1 MMTATLHKQPAIGI
15 VRSRSQIATSLAI
28 SGNLGLLEV
37 DYSVL
42 IAMAASAKTLTVEKP
57 NPTGDWTIVL
67 PRRGKKQRRNLKSQ
81 ILEQEQPWVPID
93 HEVDSDREL
102 KLMQKMRVCMKKVET
117 SLFFSTFMDQTR
129 SPQILDRLS
138 RLLGSEPKMNMVIY
152 GIGSIESYDPPRF
165 QLSLAI
171 LMKKMFSW
179 IGDLEVFD
187 PILSCTETR
196 VLESLGCSV
205 LSVNEQ
211 GRRQA
216 LKPTLFFMPHCEA
229 ELYDNLL
236 QANWR
241 SDMLNRIILFGNSFD
256 TYEQYGSVFKNSNAV
271 NLRKHILAVRRFTK
285 EFGIKTVSDD
295 YFRAFHDLSWHFF
308 SIDPEMELNIV

>member
-1 MMTATLHKQPAIGI
+1 MIIDCMDK
-15 VRSRSQIATSLAI
+15 
-28 SGNLGLLEV
+28 LEV

-102 KLMQKMRVCMKKVET
+102 KLMQKMQVCMKKVET
-117 SLFFSTFMDQTR
+117 SLFFYTFMDQTR
-129 SPQILDRLS
+129 SPQILDCLS

-187 PILSCTETR
+187 PILSGTETR

-241 SDMLNRIILFGNSFD
+241 SDMLNRIILFGNSFE
-256 TYEQYGSVFKNSNAV
+256 TYEQYGSVFKNSNVV

>member
-1 MMTATLHKQPAIGI
+1 
-15 VRSRSQIATSLAI
+15 
-28 SGNLGLLEV
+28 
-37 DYSVL
+37 
-42 IAMAASAKTLTVEKP
+42 
-57 NPTGDWTIVL
+57 
-67 PRRGKKQRRNLKSQ
+67 
-81 ILEQEQPWVPID
+81 
-93 HEVDSDREL
+93 
-102 KLMQKMRVCMKKVET
+102 MRVCMKKVET

-152 GIGSIESYDPPRF
+152 GIGSIESYDPPRS

-187 PILSCTETR
+187 PILSGTETR

-205 LSVNEQ
+205 LSINEQ

-241 SDMLNRIILFGNSFD
+241 SDMLNHIILFGNSFE
-256 TYEQYGSVFKNSNAV
+256 TYEQYGSVFKNSNVV

-308 SIDPEMELNIV
+308 SIEPEMDLNIV

>member
-1 MMTATLHKQPAIGI
+1 MVLVALNHMT
-15 VRSRSQIATSLAI
+15 
-28 SGNLGLLEV
+28 
-37 DYSVL
+37 
-42 IAMAASAKTLTVEKP
+42 
-57 NPTGDWTIVL
+57 
-67 PRRGKKQRRNLKSQ
+67 
-81 ILEQEQPWVPID
+81 
-93 HEVDSDREL
+93 
-102 KLMQKMRVCMKKVET
+102 
-117 SLFFSTFMDQTR
+117 
-129 SPQILDRLS
+129 
-138 RLLGSEPKMNMVIY
+138 
-152 GIGSIESYDPPRF
+152 PPRF

-187 PILSCTETR
+187 PILSGIETW

-211 GRRQA
+211 GRQQA

-241 SDMLNRIILFGNSFD
+241 SDMLNRIILFGNSFE
-256 TYEQYGSVFKNSNAV
+256 TYEQYGSVFKNSNVV

-285 EFGIKTVSDD
+285 EFGIKTASDD

-308 SIDPEMELNIV
+308 SIEPEMELNIV

>member
-1 MMTATLHKQPAIGI
+1 
-15 VRSRSQIATSLAI
+15 
-28 SGNLGLLEV
+28 
-37 DYSVL
+37 
-42 IAMAASAKTLTVEKP
+42 MAASAKTLTVEKP

-187 PILSCTETR
+187 PILSGTETR

-241 SDMLNRIILFGNSFD
+241 SDMLNRIILFGNSFE
-256 TYEQYGSVFKNSNAV
+256 TYEQYGSVFKNSNVV

-308 SIDPEMELNIV
+308 SIEPEMELNIV